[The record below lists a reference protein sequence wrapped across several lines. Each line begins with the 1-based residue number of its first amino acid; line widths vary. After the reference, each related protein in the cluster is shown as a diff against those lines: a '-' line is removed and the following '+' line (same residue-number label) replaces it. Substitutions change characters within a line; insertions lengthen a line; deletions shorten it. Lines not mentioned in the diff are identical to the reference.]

1 MTWLHALLCDLCS
14 LLLKLEHFDLLFL
27 PRIMGPH
34 RCAGLA
40 EAGGVAAACCFN
52 PWQPGAPAQGKYG
65 GHCAWCSP
73 ARLHTMS
80 EDPRLRKLLAAGW
93 TKPSMSR
100 PELEWRNSRR
110 SARLRSWLATTSSTS
125 RSRARCDR
133 SPLLVL
139 ALKTPPRP
147 PLSRSRR
154 LHHLRRAETSRLFAR
169 VQLQLSR
176 CASCAP
182 GTLRQCLRG
191 VAAARRLTAAAA
203 SFRLPVLASGPA
215 RLACAAS
222 FAAPSA
228 CEKPC
233 DTQRSPTNLLR
244 RPGWVHLRAHER
256 LQRHLP
262 RSSYKKVLTPK
273 HCCEG
278 SGDELCIFSCVRP
291 GQPARLAPGAL
302 QCSWCD
308 SDSVRLAATQIRRR
322 CGLAAQLTYF
332 QAHCA
337 AAYARAD
344 LKLRAAFGDDYA
356 VTHLAAGRAGENRQ
370 VARRP
375 RRRGPADWTDAL
387 KRRWSQTRAPDDDE
401 QARRKYRKRVL
412 DDQKKV
418 QKSFFPDEG
427 VRADRGRGDAIPA
440 STGPLLPP
448 AEYSELSRG
457 LESWCQRGSW
467 AMCPECHTLQP
478 RPLHEIDLVGDPKVD
493 LPQRQCRRCSAARR
507 HYVPK
512 PEDVPEQL
520 QGLSAEALSALRLL
534 DVDVGPETRSTDA
547 MGRWNGYRKKVKMI
561 TFLWAETSAKHRVR
575 RLEEP
580 MRRKAKEALAY
591 LLSAYGRF
599 HALHMEFL
607 ARHGEGAADRLR
619 KRPYHFLQEVGL
631 ECAVWPHLYWT
642 TEMTETFEQWSDVRR
657 ETRRHAH
664 KPGAL
669 ARTAASAA
677 ASTAEAGSE
686 DEAESGSD
694 QEEGD
699 DTDARRT
706 SVKRSFLAK
715 CLSPLLGYGST
726 YELVQFAYDLNL
738 WATLR
743 AKKNL
748 GYDNVPMR
756 LLMKGHPFSP
766 LYWKEVHNGL
776 VDLVRQVGLPRLFF
790 TIAPWEPSFKY
801 HAWLEDEMRKTLRAR
816 MNLPVEETL
825 HMTHVLLQV
834 VRGFLA
840 GNNQQTRGRE
850 DRRWKRHVFSAR
862 DAAGQPTR
870 VLTFTRVEFQDGS
883 RKEGTKRYE
892 GSGRPHLFFTEDM
905 PSMKL
910 EHHLFAT
917 KPAQEPLKGY
927 VHGSQR
933 DREGATASD
942 RARWPLYDGEPGYN
956 EILEKLLLRRTEAD
970 HEEGLRVFCADLMD
984 AIPCHQDWQAA
995 DGEALLL
1002 QYVSKYVAKFS
1013 DSSYDEWMSDQAS
1026 ADSVARRVCFESHPY
1041 EPEMILQLCGAQ
1053 LRQYDISTVSGGFR
1067 TVSAPYAGVEAPPSW
1082 VELYARCAWR
1092 SENMTLLEWLR
1103 KTNDAGEVAGW
1114 LKARHREAL
1123 IAAAHQQHL
1132 RTVSAAEQQPAAA
1145 FRQAAR

>member
-1 MTWLHALLCDLCS
+1 MSASFHQFLFLCLSVRLVSSVVSSSCMYTHTCDMVACATLLSCS

-27 PRIMGPH
+27 PRIMGPR

-40 EAGGVAAACCFN
+40 EAGGAAAACCFN

-73 ARLHTMS
+73 ARLRTMS
-80 EDPRLRKLLAAGW
+80 EDPRLRKLLAAALV
-93 TKPSMSR
+93 
-100 PELEWRNSRR
+100 EFH
-110 SARLRSWLATTSSTS
+110 RLDEAIYEQA
-125 RSRARCDR
+125 RARVEKFAPERAAEIMARHDELYKPQ
-133 SPLLVL
+133 SS
-139 ALKTPPRP
+139 ALRP
-147 PLSRSRR
+147 QPVVGAGIEDPAPAPFI
-154 LHHLRRAETSRLFAR
+154 AE
-169 VQLQLSR
+169 
-176 CASCAP
+176 
-182 GTLRQCLRG
+182 
-191 VAAARRLTAAAA
+191 
-203 SFRLPVLASGPA
+203 PA
-215 RLACAAS
+215 V
-222 FAAPSA
+222 APSA
-228 CEKPC
+228 AGRDVEALRARPAAAVAVRQQLCSGYSAAVPARRRCRKKTDGGGCVFSIARPG
-233 DTQRSPTNLLR
+233 QRARSAGLRCVFCSPERMREAVRHPAQLQNLKAHLNKFAKKA
-244 RPGWVHLRAHER
+244 GWVHLRAHER

-278 SGDELCIFSCVRP
+278 SGDELCIFSCARP
-291 GQPARLAPGAL
+291 GQPARLAPGAS

-308 SDSVRLAATQIRRR
+308 SDSVRLAATQIRGR

-387 KRRWSQTRAPDDDE
+387 KRRRSQTRAPDNDE
-401 QARRKYRKRVL
+401 QARRKYRKKVL
-412 DDQKKV
+412 DDQNKV

-448 AEYSELSRG
+448 AEYSQLSRG

-520 QGLSAEALSALRLL
+520 QGLSAEAVSALRLL
-534 DVDVGPETRSTDA
+534 DVDVGPETRSTNA

-591 LLSAYGRF
+591 LLATPESAYGRF
-599 HALHMEFL
+599 HALDMEFL
-607 ARHGEGAADRLR
+607 ARHGTSDHCSNVSVISVVQYKWGQTAHSSPTSCRKWYGRLR
-619 KRPYHFLQEVGL
+619 SRSAAP
-631 ECAVWPHLYWT
+631 
-642 TEMTETFEQWSDVRR
+642 SRR
-657 ETRRHAH
+657 ETRRHAQR
-664 KPGAL
+664 PGAL
-669 ARTAASAA
+669 ARAAASAA
-677 ASTAEAGSE
+677 DAGSE
-686 DEAESGSD
+686 EDQESGSD
-694 QEEGD
+694 QEEAGD
-699 DTDARRT
+699 DADLRRT

-726 YELVQFAYDLNL
+726 YELVQFVYDLNL
-738 WATLR
+738 WATLG

-748 GYDNVPMR
+748 GYDTVPMR
-756 LLMKGHPFSP
+756 LLMKGHPP

-790 TIAPWEPSFKY
+790 TIAPWY

-816 MNLPVEETL
+816 MNLPVAETL

-840 GNNQQTRGRE
+840 GNNQQTQGRE
-850 DRRWKRHVFSAR
+850 DRQWKRHVFSAK

-892 GSGRPHLFFTEDM
+892 GSGRPHLHVLFFTEDM

-917 KPAQEPLKGY
+917 KPGREPLKGY

-933 DREGATASD
+933 DRKGGTASD

-956 EILEKLLLRRTEAD
+956 DVLEKLLLQRTEAD
-970 HEEGLRVFCADLMD
+970 YKEGLRVFCADLMD

-1026 ADSVARRVCFESHPY
+1026 ADGVARRVCFEYHPY

-1053 LRQYDISTVSGGFR
+1053 LRQYDISTVAARRS
-1067 TVSAPYAGVEAPPSW
+1067 PSM
-1082 VELYARCAWR
+1082 AWR
-1092 SENMTLLEWLR
+1092 TGGRLPS
-1103 KTNDAGEVAGW
+1103 AGGVCQRLPRGG
-1114 LKARHREAL
+1114 REGGCRGHSL
-1123 IAAAHQQHL
+1123 
-1132 RTVSAAEQQPAAA
+1132 
-1145 FRQAAR
+1145 